1 MASRKRRRDGD
12 ALDALAAAAD
22 AIGFDARAFERDGF
36 AFLDNYALG
45 EGARA
50 RALASALALRRTK
63 EFASFN
69 DADPD
74 KRRVFALLDPIKPL
88 LRALV
93 SGGGGLEGFVEP
105 GDTRNNRMEPNQ
117 CQLARREPGDGFWG
131 KPHIDTPH
139 GAQRDG
145 APHHNCTATVGVVL
159 DGAMHARDDAGALLV
174 APGSH
179 RAFAA
184 AFRDHG
190 ACARCRGF
198 GGGGVV
204 RFYGHDRDKSVATA
218 ESTAAHYLGAEPPL
232 AHVRAR
238 PGAAFLVH
246 HQVLHSVREVAP
258 DAPGRLI
265 VYFRVRAKRPA
276 GEKQRRHAAMKD
288 VDLEMP
294 RLKALAARQ
303 VAARGREPPPL
314 AAPGDAL
321 VYDEVHNAYVSRDG
335 ARLPL
340 PSVRR
345 NADLT
350 PDADAADDAPE
361 TPDAPAAPRDPREG
375 PRQSYAD
382 EPAGRKPPSCSGI
395 APGTPKKPRVV
406 LPVHLRPARRR
417 GS

>member
-117 CQLARREPGDGFWG
+117 CQLARRQPGDGFWG

-139 GAQRDG
+139 GAQRD
-145 APHHNCTATVGVVL
+145 ARRTTTA
-159 DGAMHARDDAGALLV
+159 R
-174 APGSH
+174 H

-238 PGAAFLVH
+238 PGAAFIVH
-246 HQVLHSVREVAP
+246 HQVLHSVREVAA

-321 VYDEVHNAYVSRDG
+321 VYDEVHNAYIARDG
-335 ARLPL
+335 AVLPL

-375 PRQSYAD
+375 PRQSCAD